1 MSDFNKPNDKS
12 RQDQKNPHQNPN
24 QKPGQQHNPD
34 RSQSSSNTI
43 NQKGK
48 TEKTTW

>member
-12 RQDQKNPHQNPN
+12 RQDQQKHNPS
-24 QKPGQQHNPD
+24 QKPGQHNPD
-34 RSQSSSNTI
+34 RSQSSHNSSTT